1 MCWVNTTNNLAQHIV
16 CIDVRLVRKEER
28 LCLHEAVKLIKE
40 LFHVP
45 CRSVSQKM
53 GEKKQHMNSKMPHL
67 TVTLFQ
73 TQPSLW
79 LQSPQ
84 PQKSTADVA
93 PLHGLQHQDLHHKQ
107 ERETRHTH
115 TKKKRLRNKL
125 VERIWTDFVLSASC
139 LFVSRMECRLSTIPV
154 NLCICQPHSTCHNSL
169 SLSLSLFLPPQK
181 EKSNKHSHLSAV
193 LSQQACQRQWHSPC
207 GRGRTPPSTRCCC
220 CSRVQPSASP
230 APQAAVVPGPH
241 GTAAQCTRA
250 ARPPRSVRLRCPVMA
265 SSLAPSFSSSPS
277 ITHSQRGKK

>member
-1 MCWVNTTNNLAQHIV
+1 MDCSIKICITNKN
-16 CIDVRLVRKEER
+16 
-28 LCLHEAVKLIKE
+28 VK
-40 LFHVP
+40 
-45 CRSVSQKM
+45 
-53 GEKKQHMNSKMPHL
+53 
-67 TVTLFQ
+67 
-73 TQPSLW
+73 
-79 LQSPQ
+79 
-84 PQKSTADVA
+84 
-93 PLHGLQHQDLHHKQ
+93 QD
-107 ERETRHTH
+107 TH
-115 TKKKRLRNKL
+115 TKKKTTAEQTCRKNLDRFCALCKL
-125 VERIWTDFVLSASC
+125 LVCLADGMQALHNPCQFVHLPTTQHMS
-139 LFVSRMECRLSTIPV
+139 
-154 NLCICQPHSTCHNSL
+154 QL
-169 SLSLSLFLPPQK
+169 SLSLSLPPQK

>member
-1 MCWVNTTNNLAQHIV
+1 
-16 CIDVRLVRKEER
+16 
-28 LCLHEAVKLIKE
+28 
-40 LFHVP
+40 
-45 CRSVSQKM
+45 
-53 GEKKQHMNSKMPHL
+53 MNSKMPHL

-115 TKKKRLRNKL
+115 KKKLLRNKL
-125 VERIWTDFVLSASC
+125 VERILTDFVLSASC

-169 SLSLSLFLPPQK
+169 SLSFFPLKMKKATNILICLPCCHSKRVSDSGILLAEEVVRLLPLGAAAALACSRLRPRRHKQRWCLGRTVLPPNVLAQ
-181 EKSNKHSHLSAV
+181 HVLLALSVFAV
-193 LSQQACQRQWHSPC
+193 Q
-207 GRGRTPPSTRCCC
+207 
-220 CSRVQPSASP
+220 
-230 APQAAVVPGPH
+230 
-241 GTAAQCTRA
+241 
-250 ARPPRSVRLRCPVMA
+250 
-265 SSLAPSFSSSPS
+265 
-277 ITHSQRGKK
+277 